1 MSKKR
6 KSGSQ
11 GFWRFLYFCIHA
23 FFIVLIVA
31 LIVFEVFIFVKY
43 GGKPINE
50 VPSWVHWFM
59 LSGDLL

>member
-6 KSGSQ
+6 KSGL
-11 GFWRFLYFCIHA
+11 RDNDVVLYICIHA
-23 FFIVLIVA
+23 FFIVLILA

-43 GGKPINE
+43 GGKPVNE

-59 LSGDLL
+59 LSGVLL